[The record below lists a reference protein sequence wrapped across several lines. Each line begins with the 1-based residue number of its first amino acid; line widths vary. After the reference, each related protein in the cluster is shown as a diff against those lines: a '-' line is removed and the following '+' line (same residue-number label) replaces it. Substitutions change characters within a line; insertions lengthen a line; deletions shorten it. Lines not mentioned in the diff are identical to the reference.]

1 MYNSPM
7 FTWYA
12 SLPPYWQNFLAIFS
26 GYLIGWVV
34 HRLAG
39 RIALRLMNLNQLS
52 REKTRLRPERIRTLQ
67 GLVAGS
73 ISFLAFLT
81 ATIFALSLFVD
92 TDTLIWM
99 VGLFSAAFGLGARPL
114 VSDYLSGMNLLFED
128 PFDVG
133 EKIELHGLTG
143 GQIEGVV
150 EQVNLRSTQLRA
162 PTGELFSI
170 PNGEIRVVRNFS
182 RGRFSMADIAI
193 KISSD
198 DLNQVL
204 PLLEQMGKE
213 AMELLPNLLEP
224 WQVISQTG
232 VIGQQTELSL
242 VAKARFG
249 KAAEMRPRLLA
260 LVQEKLS
267 EAGIALAE

>member
-1 MYNSPM
+1 MITW
-7 FTWYA
+7 FT
-12 SLPPYWQNFLAIFS
+12 SLPTFWQNFISIFI
-26 GYLIGWVV
+26 GYMVSWII
-34 HRLAG
+34 HRLSG
-39 RIALRLMNLNQLS
+39 RITLRLMNLNRLS
-52 REKTRLRPERIRTLQ
+52 REPTRLRPERIHTLQ

-73 ISFLAFLT
+73 ISFLAFLI
-81 ATIFALSLFVD
+81 ATIFAFSLFVN

-193 KISSD
+193 KINSD
-198 DLNQVL
+198 DLSQVL
-204 PLLEQMGKE
+204 PLLETMGKE

-232 VIGQQTELSL
+232 LIGQHTELTL

-267 EAGIALAE
+267 EAGIELAE